1 MRVCTAVRACSCAT
15 ARMPPDVAPHWL
27 VRVVSLLGSGKT
39 ALVLS
44 LCRHL
49 RDKVNMGPPPLT
61 SPRARCCARQQGHA
75 SSDGQLR
82 LCEAEAEV
90 HPQPDATHAPT
101 PRRPALWCT
110 LRPPLPPWIAG
121 VVTNDIFTRED
132 CEFLVRNK
140 ALEVC
145 R

>member
-1 MRVCTAVRACSCAT
+1 MRVCTAVRACSCIM

-49 RDKVNMGPPPLT
+49 RDKVNMGPPPLA
-61 SPRARCCARQQGHA
+61 SHGARCCARQQGHA

-82 LCEAEAEV
+82 LCEA
-90 HPQPDATHAPT
+90 
-101 PRRPALWCT
+101 
-110 LRPPLPPWIAG
+110 
-121 VVTNDIFTRED
+121 
-132 CEFLVRNK
+132 
-140 ALEVC
+140 
-145 R
+145 